1 MTTFTE
7 SILAPLGHGVVRA
20 PAEATV
26 LVIDDD
32 PAMRDILATVAQQHG
47 FGLQFAEDGAE
58 GLRLAEQSDVD
69 LILLDLSL
77 PGMPGLDVCRR
88 LRGAGVEVPIIILSA
103 STDTVDVVVALEI
116 GADDYIAKPFEI
128 RELAAR
134 VNAKLRRQ
142 RTTQSQV
149 RPGRLKFPGL
159 IVDIGRHEVLR
170 DGESVNLTPTEFDLL
185 ALLSASPGRV
195 ISRSEMIQKVWGQG
209 ADLDLRS
216 VDAHVYRLRRKIE
229 PSGPRP
235 TYIHAVPGIGYR
247 FERRGLNERL
257 SRSDGG
263 RGDRSSQLTTEV
275 ATMHLVW
282 QGCAATGA
290 VAPLP
295 RQAQVDL
302 DRSGS
307 PGAPRRSVRG
317 AARADAHADAETRS
331 TPLPGRPTAVV
342 WRSRRRSRDSGLLA
356 AAAGFSRCTRSD
368 TSPPAATGN
377 VPPLRDALHSVHSSS
392 FESIDAF
399 RAVGSDPA

>member
-7 SILAPLGHGVVRA
+7 SILAPLGHAVVRA

-32 PAMRDILATVAQQHG
+32 PAMRDILSTVAQQHG
-47 FGLQFAEDGAE
+47 FALQFAEDGAE

-229 PSGPRP
+229 PVGPRP

-257 SRSDGG
+257 SRGAS
-263 RGDRSSQLTTEV
+263 EPEE
-275 ATMHLVW
+275 
-282 QGCAATGA
+282 TG
-290 VAPLP
+290 
-295 RQAQVDL
+295 
-302 DRSGS
+302 
-307 PGAPRRSVRG
+307 
-317 AARADAHADAETRS
+317 
-331 TPLPGRPTAVV
+331 
-342 WRSRRRSRDSGLLA
+342 LA
-356 AAAGFSRCTRSD
+356 S
-368 TSPPAATGN
+368 
-377 VPPLRDALHSVHSSS
+377 
-392 FESIDAF
+392 
-399 RAVGSDPA
+399 

>member
-7 SILAPLGHGVVRA
+7 SILAPLGHSVVRA

-47 FGLQFAEDGAE
+47 FALQFAEDGAE
-58 GLRLAEQSDVD
+58 GLRLAEQTDVD

-128 RELAAR
+128 RE
-134 VNAKLRRQ
+134 
-142 RTTQSQV
+142 
-149 RPGRLKFPGL
+149 FPGL

-229 PSGPRP
+229 PAGPRP

-257 SRSDGG
+257 SRGVSE
-263 RGDRSSQLTTEV
+263 TEE
-275 ATMHLVW
+275 
-282 QGCAATGA
+282 TG
-290 VAPLP
+290 
-295 RQAQVDL
+295 
-302 DRSGS
+302 
-307 PGAPRRSVRG
+307 
-317 AARADAHADAETRS
+317 
-331 TPLPGRPTAVV
+331 
-342 WRSRRRSRDSGLLA
+342 LA
-356 AAAGFSRCTRSD
+356 S
-368 TSPPAATGN
+368 
-377 VPPLRDALHSVHSSS
+377 
-392 FESIDAF
+392 
-399 RAVGSDPA
+399 

>member
-32 PAMRDILATVAQQHG
+32 PAMRDILSTVAQQHG

-103 STDTVDVVVALEI
+103 SNDTVDVVVALEI

-142 RTTQSQV
+142 RTSQSQV

-229 PSGPRP
+229 PLGPRP

-257 SRSDGG
+257 SRSAAESEETGQPTTTWYTE
-263 RGDRSSQLTTEV
+263 QLTGLETR
-275 ATMHLVW
+275 ARDQL
-282 QGCAATGA
+282 
-290 VAPLP
+290 
-295 RQAQVDL
+295 RN
-302 DRSGS
+302 R
-307 PGAPRRSVRG
+307 PRRSHT
-317 AARADAHADAETRS
+317 AA
-331 TPLPGRPTAVV
+331 
-342 WRSRRRSRDSGLLA
+342 
-356 AAAGFSRCTRSD
+356 
-368 TSPPAATGN
+368 
-377 VPPLRDALHSVHSSS
+377 
-392 FESIDAF
+392 
-399 RAVGSDPA
+399 

>member
-170 DGESVNLTPTEFDLL
+170 DGDT
-185 ALLSASPGRV
+185 
-195 ISRSEMIQKVWGQG
+195 
-209 ADLDLRS
+209 
-216 VDAHVYRLRRKIE
+216 
-229 PSGPRP
+229 
-235 TYIHAVPGIGYR
+235 
-247 FERRGLNERL
+247 RG
-257 SRSDGG
+257 
-263 RGDRSSQLTTEV
+263 
-275 ATMHLVW
+275 
-282 QGCAATGA
+282 
-290 VAPLP
+290 
-295 RQAQVDL
+295 
-302 DRSGS
+302 
-307 PGAPRRSVRG
+307 
-317 AARADAHADAETRS
+317 
-331 TPLPGRPTAVV
+331 
-342 WRSRRRSRDSGLLA
+342 RRR
-356 AAAGFSRCTRSD
+356 AG
-368 TSPPAATGN
+368 
-377 VPPLRDALHSVHSSS
+377 
-392 FESIDAF
+392 
-399 RAVGSDPA
+399 